1 MDKQMKVGLALV
13 ATVFVTA
20 ILFWNQ
26 IPYAGYALL
35 ALTLIMFFNLKKNYG
50 HKIKD
55 LFSTTRKKLLEK
67 EEGRVGIYLNVFQW
81 NIFVRTSVGI
91 VGGFL
96 VTFALLLLDALI
108 GSEVMNFWI
117 TMAAFFIGF
126 LFFVQSEPDDE
137 VVPEAHGAM
146 ITFWSHRFR
155 VYRREGTYS
164 WTGKFIGIKH
174 STTIH
179 TEGTDKNGFIKL
191 KPFPISIW
199 NQLDQKG
206 RVQLEINTRDSST
219 ITATLTLIGQLNDP
233 YLWLDSA
240 DPVTDLAEQTR
251 TAFRTAAGF
260 FTGVDCALI
269 KNVLITLMGGNHV
282 QTVFLPKNIDGYPKG
297 SVIRNHA
304 GSPMLGT
311 DQEESKDHFADQA
324 LKEGDEDML
333 KACLSDKAGG
343 EGKLFVERLSVED
356 AFTDVMERLGYRL
369 IKAAVGNIDLSVEVT
384 IEANKAA
391 SEVFQRAGQIA
402 SAKATA
408 EGIEIFGKAAE
419 GQSELVTAIVASKD
433 YKNVKVVV
441 TGSGNNKLKDAAATH
456 ASLRGDN
463 NE

>member
-1 MDKQMKVGLALV
+1 MDKQQQLTLALLV
-13 ATVFVTA
+13 SVFVLA
-20 ILFWNQ
+20 IMFWIQ
-26 IPYAGYALL
+26 IPYAGFALL
-35 ALTLIMFFNLKKNYG
+35 AMFLITFFNLKKNYQ

-55 LFSTTRKKLLEK
+55 WLSTTHNKLLEN
-67 EEGRVGIYLNVFQW
+67 EEDRIGIYLNVFQW
-81 NIFVRTSVGI
+81 NLFVRPLAGI
-91 VGGFL
+91 AGGFL
-96 VTFALLLLDALI
+96 VTFALLLLDALM
-108 GSEVMNFWI
+108 GSEVMNLWI
-117 TMAAFFIGF
+117 SMAAFFIGF
-126 LFFVQSEPDDE
+126 LFFIQSEPNDE

-146 ITFWSHRFR
+146 ITFWGHRFR
-155 VYRREGTYS
+155 IYRKEGTYS

-206 RVQLEINTRDSST
+206 KVQLEINTRDSST

-251 TAFRTAAGF
+251 TAFRTATGF

-269 KNVLITLMGGNHV
+269 KNVLVTLMGGDHV
-282 QTVFLPKNIDGYPKG
+282 QTVFLPKNIDGYQKG
-297 SVIRNHA
+297 SVLRNHA
-304 GSPMLGT
+304 GSPILGT
-311 DQEESKDHFADQA
+311 NQEESKDHFAQRA
-324 LKEGDEDML
+324 LEEGDEEML
-333 KACLSDKAGG
+333 KACLSDKTGG
-343 EGKLFVERLSVED
+343 KGKLFVERLSVED
-356 AFTDVMERLGYRL
+356 AFIDVMKRLGFRL
-369 IKAAVGNIDLSVEVT
+369 IKAAVGNIDLSSEVT
-384 IEANKAA
+384 VEANKAA

-408 EGIEIFGKAAE
+408 EGLEIFGKAAA

-456 ASLRGDN
+456 ATLLGGEND
-463 NE
+463 